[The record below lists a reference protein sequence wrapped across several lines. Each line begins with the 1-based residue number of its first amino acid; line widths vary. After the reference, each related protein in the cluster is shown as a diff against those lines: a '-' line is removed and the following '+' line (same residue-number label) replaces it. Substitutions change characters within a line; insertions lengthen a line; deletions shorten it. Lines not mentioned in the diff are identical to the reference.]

1 MRTKFAVLL
10 TGLGLL
16 FLAVPLV
23 AHHAVGA
30 EYDASKPVKLTGT
43 VTKIEFTNPH
53 ARLYF
58 DVKQPDGTVVNWHVE
73 MNARSILVR
82 QGWTAK
88 TLSIGETVTV
98 VGIAARAAN
107 VFAVNVQAD
116 NASISTADGR
126 KVFVAPE

>member
-16 FLAVPLV
+16 FLAVPVV

-30 EYDASKPVKLTGT
+30 EYDASKPLKLTGT
-43 VTKIEFTNPH
+43 VTKVEFTNPH
-53 ARLYF
+53 ARMYF

-88 TLSIGETVTV
+88 TLNIGETVTV
-98 VGIAARAAN
+98 VGHAARAAN
-107 VFAVNVQAD
+107 VYGINVQAD
-116 NASISTADGR
+116 GTSITTADGR

>member
-1 MRTKFAVLL
+1 M
-10 TGLGLL
+10 L
-16 FLAVPLV
+16 FR
-23 AHHAVGA
+23 
-30 EYDASKPVKLTGT
+30 S
-43 VTKIEFTNPH
+43 
-53 ARLYF
+53 
-58 DVKQPDGTVVNWHVE
+58 HVE

-88 TLSIGETVTV
+88 TLSVGETVTV

-116 NASISTADGR
+116 NASITTADGR